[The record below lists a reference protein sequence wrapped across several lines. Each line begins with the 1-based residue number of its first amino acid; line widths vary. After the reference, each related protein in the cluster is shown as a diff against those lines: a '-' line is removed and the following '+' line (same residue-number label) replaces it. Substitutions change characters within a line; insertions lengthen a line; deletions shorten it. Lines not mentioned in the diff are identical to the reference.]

1 MNMNELDDVGEALE
15 DAISK
20 VGSIINRN
28 EVYLSA
34 VQNNKGIL
42 DKFKKDME
50 GIANVMVLASM
61 GKLK

>member
-1 MNMNELDDVGEALE
+1 MNQNELDIVGEALE
-15 DAISK
+15 DAIGA

-42 DKFKKDME
+42 DKFRKDME
-50 GIANVMVLASM
+50 GIANVMVLASI